1 MDSVPGFGL
10 LLQRRLRTIKVSKTI
25 DILAGD
31 QIKVT
36 AEITVNGPTAQT
48 LDISKT
54 LNPILTEQNVYT
66 YDQISGNAGDK
77 GVYSSADLRR
87 YFGNTRSNVWKI
99 VGKAA
104 AETFTSTLTPNAGR
118 TDRTIQ
124 FFNGI
129 AGSNPHFGVTLS
141 NMDFS
146 TGAIGFSMNAN
157 QTIEVPYGPK
167 IKVVGDFTV
176 NKPTVKLQEGARLL
190 NGVVTLEG
198 VLDFSTGR
206 LTYRNSTFKYN
217 NVDLTLALYAQPADV
232 GATVTY
238 AVNIPQSM
246 VAGQCPAIAADGKT
260 LNWNSAYP
268 ADDITITTTLYDA
281 NDSKVEVRDF
291 KVAVKKPITAV
302 PTVAENVSIEVPAN
316 VRKEINLYDYA
327 QLYDFENNELF
338 SATEGSV
345 VTNQWIGVM
354 NWASISNTYNLNATW
369 SIASVVCEDGTSV
382 LDYQFTDGYKFIV
395 NDNTAQTFVK
405 TFTIKAKIAV
415 TGNYG
420 YNESSVFEF
429 KLTPVTE

>member
-1 MDSVPGFGL
+1 
-10 LLQRRLRTIKVSKTI
+10 
-25 DILAGD
+25 
-31 QIKVT
+31 
-36 AEITVNGPTAQT
+36 
-48 LDISKT
+48 
-54 LNPILTEQNVYT
+54 
-66 YDQISGNAGDK
+66 
-77 GVYSSADLRR
+77 
-87 YFGNTRSNVWKI
+87 
-99 VGKAA
+99 
-104 AETFTSTLTPNAGR
+104 
-118 TDRTIQ
+118 
-124 FFNGI
+124 
-129 AGSNPHFGVTLS
+129 
-141 NMDFS
+141 
-146 TGAIGFSMNAN
+146 
-157 QTIEVPYGPK
+157 
-167 IKVVGDFTV
+167 
-176 NKPTVKLQEGARLL
+176 
-190 NGVVTLEG
+190 
-198 VLDFSTGR
+198 
-206 LTYRNSTFKYN
+206 
-217 NVDLTLALYAQPADV
+217 
-232 GATVTY
+232 
-238 AVNIPQSM
+238 M

-338 SATEGSV
+338 SATEGGV

-369 SIASVVCEDGTSV
+369 SIASVVCEDGASV
-382 LDYQFTDGYKFIV
+382 LDYRFTDGYKFIV

-405 TFTIKAKIAV
+405 TFTVKAKIAV